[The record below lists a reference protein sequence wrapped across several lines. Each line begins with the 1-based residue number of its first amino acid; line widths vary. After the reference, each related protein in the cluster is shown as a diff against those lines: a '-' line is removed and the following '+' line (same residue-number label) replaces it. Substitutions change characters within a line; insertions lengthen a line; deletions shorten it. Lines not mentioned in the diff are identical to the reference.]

1 MRLTDAYIPLGSY
14 AVTQVADE
22 TGHFVVSVHRGG
34 LTLAERAYQVA
45 PVDTDEL
52 LERALSLLERSLSI
66 EIEEWKLSGRPSG
79 LTEEQRDRAKVRL
92 KEAVAAA
99 KARQKGGT

>member
-1 MRLTDAYIPLGSY
+1 VSLTDAYIPLGSY

-22 TGHFVVSVHRGG
+22 TGHFIVSIHRGG

-52 LERALSLLERSLSI
+52 LDRAASVLATSFAVEV
-66 EIEEWKLSGRPSG
+66 EEWRISGRRSG
-79 LTEEQRDRAKVRL
+79 LTEEQRESARARL
-92 KEAVAAA
+92 KEAVA
-99 KARQKGGT
+99 KMRQKEGA